1 MTDEE
6 REKKFKRKLN
16 RERAAR
22 KEAERLLE
30 QKSLELFHSLERLEE
45 TNRSL
50 DDTVKAK
57 TREAIE
63 AKEAAEHASHAK
75 TEFLATMSHEIRTP
89 LNAVIGFTQLL
100 LQSGTLSDRDREF
113 LGHMDVASSGLLALI
128 NDLLDLSRIE
138 AGKLELESI
147 NFELSSPI
155 KNAIDLYSVKADEHG
170 IRLEFVNLL
179 GDNLYVNGDPHRLSQ
194 VVKNLV
200 SNAIK
205 FNSDGF
211 VRVTLSGEP
220 SESTIKFIIECEDDG
235 IGIPADRIDALFDK
249 FAQMDSSHT
258 RKYGGSGLGL
268 AICSEL
274 IELMEGSI
282 AVESTTEVGTTFTVS
297 LELPLGEQPAITIS
311 DNAVTSLQDLQVLL
325 VEDNPVNQIL
335 ASEILSDHHADV
347 SIAEN
352 GLEAIEAVEDKEFD
366 VILMDLQMPK
376 MGGLEAATRIR
387 AMGISTP
394 IIALTANATKED
406 RESCKRVGMNRFL
419 SKPFNLKEL
428 ISNIAELAKRSAISD
443 AP

>member
-1 MTDEE
+1 MTDDE
-6 REKKFKRKLN
+6 REQKFKRKLN

-30 QKSLELFHSLERLEE
+30 QKSLELFHSLEKLEE

-50 DDTVKAK
+50 DATVKAK

-63 AKEAAEHASHAK
+63 AKEAAEQASQAK
-75 TEFLATMSHEIRTP
+75 SEFLATMSHEIRTP

-100 LQSGTLSDRDREF
+100 LQSSTLSDRDRGF

-138 AGKLELESI
+138 AGKLELETI
-147 NFELSSPI
+147 DFELSCPI
-155 KNAIDLYSVKADEHG
+155 KNAIDLYTVKADEHG
-170 IRLEFVNLL
+170 IQLEFINSL
-179 GDNLYVNGDPHRLSQ
+179 GSDIYVTGDPHRISQ

-211 VRVTLSGEP
+211 VRVSLSGEAT
-220 SESTIKFIIECEDDG
+220 ESTVKVKIECEDDG
-235 IGIPADRIDALFDK
+235 IGIPADRIDSLFDK

-274 IELMEGSI
+274 IELMEGNI
-282 AVESTTEVGTTFTVS
+282 TVESTIQVGTKFTVG
-297 LELPLGEQPAITIS
+297 LELPLGRSPAQVTTDHIE
-311 DNAVTSLQDLQVLL
+311 TSLRDLRVLL

-347 SIAEN
+347 HIADN
-352 GLEAIEAVEDKEFD
+352 GLEAITAIEDNEYD

-376 MGGLEAATRIR
+376 MGGLEATARIR

-394 IIALTANATKED
+394 IIALTANATNED
-406 RESCKRVGMNRFL
+406 RESCKVAGMNRFL
-419 SKPFNLKEL
+419 SKPFNLNEL
-428 ISNIAELAKRSAISD
+428 IGNIAELTKRSVTSHSQ
-443 AP
+443 

>member
-1 MTDEE
+1 MTDDE
-6 REKKFKRKLN
+6 REQKFKRKLN

-30 QKSLELFHSLERLEE
+30 QKSLELFHSLEKLEE

-50 DDTVKAK
+50 DETVKAK

-63 AKEAAEHASHAK
+63 AKEAAEHASQAK
-75 TEFLATMSHEIRTP
+75 SEFLATMSHEIRTP

-100 LQSGTLSDRDREF
+100 LQSSTLSDRDREF

-138 AGKLELESI
+138 AGKLELETI
-147 NFELSSPI
+147 DFELSRPI
-155 KNAIDLYSVKADEHG
+155 KEAIDLYTVKADEHG
-170 IRLEFVNLL
+170 IQLEFINSL
-179 GDNLYVNGDPHRLSQ
+179 GSDIYVTGDPHRISQ

-211 VRVTLSGEP
+211 VRVSLSGEAT
-220 SESTIKFIIECEDDG
+220 ESTVKLNIECEDDG
-235 IGIPADRIDALFDK
+235 IGIPADRIDSLFDK

-274 IELMEGSI
+274 IELMDGNI
-282 AVESTTEVGTTFTVS
+282 TVESTTQVGTKFTVG
-297 LELPLGEQPAITIS
+297 LELPLGRSPAKVTTDHI
-311 DNAVTSLQDLQVLL
+311 ATSLRDLRVLL

-347 SIAEN
+347 RIAEN
-352 GLEAIEAVEDKEFD
+352 GLEAITAVEEDEYD

-376 MGGLEAATRIR
+376 MGGLEAAARIR
-387 AMGISTP
+387 GMGISTP

-406 RESCKRVGMNRFL
+406 RESCKVAGMNRFL
-419 SKPFNLKEL
+419 SKPFNLNEL
-428 ISNIAELAKRSAISD
+428 IGTIAELTKRSVLSD
-443 AP
+443 P